1 MYIMIICACT
11 IDAAA
16 RAGVYY
22 MHIHIGL
29 NIYTGI
35 CNRTHMHARMQGT
48 RSCAC
53 AHYVMLTER
62 GRSYHI
68 HGRGRARASQKPSLY
83 VHIYIY
89 IHIQEHICESVHAC
103 MIERERDA
111 CAPRLRECMDRCMH
125 ACTCTH
131 AGTPRPIA
139 HACGHT
145 LNYI

>member
-1 MYIMIICACT
+1 MIICACT

-83 VHIYIY
+83 VHIYI
-89 IHIQEHICESVHAC
+89 HIQEHICESVHAC
-103 MIERERDA
+103 MIERERERDA

-131 AGTPRPIA
+131 AGAPRSIA

>member
-103 MIERERDA
+103 MIEREREMHARRACVNAWIDA
-111 CAPRLRECMDRCMH
+111 CMR
-125 ACTCTH
+125 
-131 AGTPRPIA
+131 A
-139 HACGHT
+139 HAHMPARLDRLHMHVAT
-145 LNYI
+145 H